1 MRLAFY
7 FLLAIGTLGSTAAI
21 AQDTTNYIPS
31 KQRAVLGQ
39 WLKQNP
45 TLRVATD
52 ADCQCADDVAE
63 IRKGSGGVWKANPN
77 YHPYYAS
84 GDFNSDG
91 EQDFAVVLIDGAAK
105 LHLVIFNGP
114 IYIGI
119 APAYQST
126 KYVGPLFFGAPRPKP
141 YRLVVGDFGS
151 EGGLFKPKGKSY
163 VYAGS
168 DCC

>member
-1 MRLAFY
+1 MRPIFY
-7 FLLAIGTLGSTAAI
+7 ILLAIGTLGTAI
-21 AQDTTNYIPS
+21 AQDSTDYIPS
-31 KQRAVLGQ
+31 KQRAVLDQ

-45 TLRVATD
+45 ALRVATD
-52 ADCQCADDVAE
+52 ADCQCSDEIAE
-63 IRKGSGGVWKANPN
+63 IRKGSGGAWKANPN
-77 YHPYYAS
+77 YHPYYVS

-91 EQDFAVVLIDGAAK
+91 EQDFAVVLIDSATK

-114 IYIGI
+114 ISAGI

-163 VYAGS
+163 VYVGS

>member
-1 MRLAFY
+1 MLPVFY
-7 FLLAIGTLGSTAAI
+7 FLFAIGILGSTTAI
-21 AQDTTNYIPS
+21 AQGTTDYIPPR
-31 KQRAVLGQ
+31 QRAVLGQ
-39 WLKQNP
+39 WLEQHP
-45 TLRVATD
+45 ALHVATD
-52 ADCQCADDVAE
+52 ADCQCSDGIAQ

-77 YHPYYAS
+77 YHPYYAF

-91 EQDFAVVLIDGAAK
+91 AQDFAVVLIDSAKK

-114 IYIGI
+114 VAPGI
-119 APAYQST
+119 SPAYQST
-126 KYVGPLFFGAPRPKP
+126 KYVGALFFGAPRPKP

-163 VYAGS
+163 FYVGS